1 LKIFFSGDYYLDIG
15 RETGLDTGREPGLE
29 TGLETT
35 LDPAAL
41 FYHFNY

>member
-15 RETGLDTGREPGLE
+15 RETGLETGLDTGLEP
-29 TGLETT
+29 GLETT

-41 FYHFNY
+41 FYHINY